1 LTAATACAMLLVMR
15 RRKGSSAPRR
25 LGEILPE
32 TLKKKA
38 LYLPTKDRP
47 LIDAW
52 NQAVGPQIGSKA
64 QPDRLKDDVL
74 YVRVSTSVWMHELQ
88 FMKQDI
94 IAKLNAIIGG
104 NPVTQI
110 RFFIGEIEA
119 APAKLDER
127 ALLVDA
133 RELKPAEKDFIAGTI
148 SEVTDPELR
157 EVLEKAM
164 KRSIQRGLK
173 DS

>member
-1 LTAATACAMLLVMR
+1 MR
-15 RRKGSSAPRR
+15 RRKGSSIPRL

-38 LYLPTKDRP
+38 LHLPTKDRP

-52 NQAVGPQIGSKA
+52 NRAVGSQISSKA
-64 QPDRLKDDVL
+64 QPDRLRDDVL

-94 IAKLNAIIGG
+94 IAKLNEILGG

-110 RFFIGEIEA
+110 RFFIGEVEA
-119 APAKLDER
+119 TPAKREESAQL
-127 ALLVDA
+127 ADA
-133 RELKPAEKDFIAGTI
+133 RDLKPDEKEFIDGTI
-148 SEVTDPELR
+148 ADVADPELR
-157 EVLEKAM
+157 EVVKRAM
-164 KRSIQRGLK
+164 IRSIQRGLK

>member
-1 LTAATACAMLLVMR
+1 MFVGMR

-52 NQAVGPQIGSKA
+52 NKAVGPQIGSKA

-74 YVRVSTSVWMHELQ
+74 YVRVATSVWMHELQ

-94 IAKLNAIIGG
+94 ITKLNGIIGG

-133 RELKPAEKDFIAGTI
+133 RELKPAEKDFITGTI

-164 KRSIQRGLK
+164 TRSIQRGLK

>member
-1 LTAATACAMLLVMR
+1 
-15 RRKGSSAPRR
+15 
-25 LGEILPE
+25 
-32 TLKKKA
+32 
-38 LYLPTKDRP
+38 
-47 LIDAW
+47 
-52 NQAVGPQIGSKA
+52 
-64 QPDRLKDDVL
+64 
-74 YVRVSTSVWMHELQ
+74 MHELQ

-94 IAKLNAIIGG
+94 IAKLNGIIGG
-104 NPVTQI
+104 NPVAQI

-119 APAKLDER
+119 APARIDEQ

-133 RELKPAEKDFIAGTI
+133 RDLNPAEKDFIAGTI

-164 KRSIQRGLK
+164 TRSIQRGLK